1 MIDLSKYRIID
12 LSLEIVPG
20 ERKID
25 GRYLHGEPRSGRP
38 LEVQEFI
45 AYEARM
51 HFIQG
56 QTHCGTHAEGMYKY
70 DENGPDMASM
80 PLESYLG
87 EAAACNFTHK
97 KAGEAVSVDDFKKAG
112 VKTGDIVLAW
122 GSAETAD
129 NPPYVTMETIDWFI
143 ETKIKLFANENLRF
157 SPPGT
162 PLGAPDADGKLIL
175 AGIPMVDVVSGMDQI
190 KKPRVFFIAL
200 PVKMKRVTASWT
212 RAMALEEIDS

>member
-20 ERKID
+20 ERRID
-25 GRYLHGEPRSGRP
+25 GRYLHGEPRWGRP

-97 KAGEAVSVDDFKKAG
+97 KAGEAVTIDDFKKAG

-122 GSAETAD
+122 GSAETAEAR
-129 NPPYVTMETIDWFI
+129 PMSRWRQSTG
-143 ETKIKLFANENLRF
+143 
-157 SPPGT
+157 SPRRRSSSSPMIISASRRPAHPLARRT
-162 PLGAPDADGKLIL
+162 P
-175 AGIPMVDVVSGMDQI
+175 
-190 KKPRVFFIAL
+190 
-200 PVKMKRVTASWT
+200 TAS
-212 RAMALEEIDS
+212 